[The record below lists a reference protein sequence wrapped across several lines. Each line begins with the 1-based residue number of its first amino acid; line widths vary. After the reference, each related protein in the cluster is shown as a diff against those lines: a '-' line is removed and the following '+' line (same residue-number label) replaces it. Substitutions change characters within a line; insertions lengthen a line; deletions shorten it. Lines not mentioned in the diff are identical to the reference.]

1 MGIAG
6 VNKLFVRVIGAFAT
20 KSGDGFL
27 FGGILYEAERSED
40 FIESVVAKLMLV
52 GIGMGGGGISIDMFG
67 AHVVGIHR
75 FASMD
80 GFVGNGTLK
89 DKSAVAVFIKPLLDS
104 GLENQPEEVGCDL
117 VPRQGA

>member
-1 MGIAG
+1 M
-6 VNKLFVRVIGAFAT
+6 NKLFVRVIGTFAT
-20 KSGDGFL
+20 KSGDGVL

-52 GIGMGGGGISIDMFG
+52 GIGLGGGGISIDMFG

-75 FASMD
+75 SASMD
-80 GFVGNGTLK
+80 GFVGNGTLE
-89 DKSAVAVFIKPLLDS
+89 DQSAAVVFVKPLLDS
-104 GLENQPEEVGCDL
+104 GLENQPEKIGCDL